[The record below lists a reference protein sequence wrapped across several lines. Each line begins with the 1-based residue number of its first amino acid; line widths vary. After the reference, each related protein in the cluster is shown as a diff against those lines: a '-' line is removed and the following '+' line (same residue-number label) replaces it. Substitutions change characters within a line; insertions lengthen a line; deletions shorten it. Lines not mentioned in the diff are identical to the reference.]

1 MFPEISIVVP
11 CYMQGQYLEECLDS
25 VLNQN
30 FTDWEC
36 IIVNDGST
44 DETDR
49 IAKEW
54 LLKDSRFIYI
64 KQKNQ
69 GISSARNTGLQTAK
83 GNWIQFLDCD
93 DLIEKNKLLA
103 SSKFFDQDIDL
114 ILSGYRYFES
124 FEGPKFTRI
133 IGRNNFLPEVCIDR
147 TDQTD
152 RLALFFEKNP
162 FVISSPL
169 YKASIFKEI
178 GGFDERLS
186 ALEDWEF
193 NLRCGINGY
202 VMQHIGYLPETK
214 TLIRL
219 HQSSLMR
226 NNKVM
231 DINLTKFK
239 QILEQ
244 EDQYKEKYQ
253 LFKKSKNQGEKK
265 SIKEVLFMII
275 PPILLLFYRK
285 FTQKNIKI

>member
-49 IAKEW
+49 IVKEW